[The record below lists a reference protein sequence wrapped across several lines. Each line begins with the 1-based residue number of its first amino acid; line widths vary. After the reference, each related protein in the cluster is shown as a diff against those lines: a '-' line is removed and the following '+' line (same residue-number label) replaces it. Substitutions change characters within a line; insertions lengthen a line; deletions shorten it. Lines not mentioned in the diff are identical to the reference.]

1 MKYIFTLLIIILFI
15 NNSFSQN
22 KYITKQGAI
31 SFFSHSTVEDIEAEN
46 NQVLSII
53 DLEKGDIAIS
63 ILMKSFMFEKSLM
76 QEHFNENYIESDK
89 FPKSTFTGKIADIN
103 NLEGRKKV
111 SIKGELTIHGIKKN
125 AIIESI
131 VEFEGDSI
139 LLKGAF
145 SVLVSDYEIKIPAVV
160 KNNIAKTIQVKF
172 SLNHKKF
179 K

>member
-1 MKYIFTLLIIILFI
+1 MKYIFSLLIIILSI

-22 KYITKQGAI
+22 KYLTKQGTI

-76 QEHFNENYIESDK
+76 QEHFNENYVESDK

-111 SIKGELTIHGIKKN
+111 SIKGDLTIHGIKKN
-125 AIIESI
+125 VIIEPL
-131 VEFEGDSI
+131 VEIEGDSI
-139 LLKGAF
+139 LLKGVF
-145 SVLVSDYEIKIPAVV
+145 TVLVSDYEIKIPSVV
-160 KNNIAKTIQVKF
+160 KNNIAKTIEVKF
-172 SLNHKKF
+172 SLKHKKF

>member
-1 MKYIFTLLIIILFI
+1 MKYIFSLLIIILSI

-22 KYITKQGAI
+22 KYLTKQGAI

-76 QEHFNENYIESDK
+76 QEHFNENYVESDK

-111 SIKGELTIHGIKKN
+111 SIKGDLTIHGIKKN
-125 AIIESI
+125 VIIEPL
-131 VEFEGDSI
+131 VEIEGDSI
-139 LLKGAF
+139 LLKGVF
-145 SVLVSDYEIKIPAVV
+145 TVLVSDYEIKIPSVV
-160 KNNIAKTIQVKF
+160 KNNIAKTIEVKF
-172 SLNHKKF
+172 SINHKKI